1 MAKEEVKK
9 TEEATNK
16 AEKAEKVEVDAGLLK
31 ELIES
36 NRRLQESNSKL
47 EGMVDQLNAN
57 AVATSPQN
65 NTTVMRRNK
74 DYFLNMR
81 MWEGKYF
88 LGYENVGTEKRPLY
102 IYSEYNPQ
110 TRESVQY
117 CNIIL
122 DGVEKP
128 IKVEY
133 VRFVRDSEIVKVKQL
148 SKSEH
153 EEVVVQGS
161 VQKKDFA
168 ENGYGMFETMVT
180 VPMEVIYKKYT
191 YKVLLEDGRELEID
205 EKCLANA

>member
-1 MAKEEVKK
+1 MAKEQKTNTAEAVK
-9 TEEATNK
+9 
-16 AEKAEKVEVDAGLLK
+16 EKAVVEVDKGLLQ

-36 NRRLQESNSKL
+36 NRRLQDSNMKL

-81 MWEGKYF
+81 RWDGKYF

-102 IYSEYNPQ
+102 IYSEYNSQ
-110 TRESVQY
+110 TRESVQF
-117 CNIIL
+117 CNVIL
-122 DGVEKP
+122 DGEDKP
-128 IKVEY
+128 IKMEY
-133 VRFVRDSEIVKVKQL
+133 VRFMRDSEIIKVKQL
-148 SKSEH
+148 SKSER